1 MGQTLRINDDFE
13 EVGILS
19 ADDRNRVTLGKYLK
33 NFKRLKVYQDSRGE
47 ILLVPVVE
55 IPASELWLYK
65 NQDAMESLQRGLADA
80 KAGRTVEKK
89 LEDL

>member
-13 EVGILS
+13 EVDILS

-55 IPASELWLYK
+55 IPASELWLYQ

>member
-1 MGQTLRINDDFE
+1 MAQTLRINDDFE
-13 EVGILS
+13 EVGVLS
-19 ADDRNRVTLGKYLK
+19 ADDRNRITLGKYLK

-55 IPASELWLYK
+55 IPASELWLYQ

-80 KAGRTVEKK
+80 KAGRVVERK

>member
-55 IPASELWLYK
+55 IPASELWLYQ